1 MDERQAL
8 IVFGAL
14 SQETRLRLLRL
25 LVIAGPDGI
34 AAGALAEKVEV
45 SPSNVSFHLK
55 ELERA
60 GLVTTRQDRKWIYYA
75 LTPEFARTVATLSKL
90 YAKELA
96 ADRQLQQDARRLA
109 GRLNLRAKGECCIG
123 NPAPGN
129 RDRRARAVSSTKP

>member
-8 IVFGAL
+8 IAFGAL

-34 AAGALAEKVEV
+34 AAGSLAEQVEV

-60 GLVTTRQDRKWIYYA
+60 GLVAQRRDARSIVYSVTYEA
-75 LTPEFARTVATLSKL
+75 LSGLIRFLMEDCCSGRPEICAPA
-90 YAKELA
+90 LA
-96 ADRQLQQDARRLA
+96 AS
-109 GRLNLRAKGECCIG
+109 CC
-123 NPAPGN
+123 APGEGS
-129 RDRRARAVSSTKP
+129 RQ